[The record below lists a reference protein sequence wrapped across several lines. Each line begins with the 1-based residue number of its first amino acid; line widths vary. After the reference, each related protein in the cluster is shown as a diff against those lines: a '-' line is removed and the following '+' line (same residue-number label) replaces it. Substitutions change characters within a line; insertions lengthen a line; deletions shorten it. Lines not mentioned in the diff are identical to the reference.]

1 MTQQAAQRESMRH
14 HRPLHAE
21 RTAEIQAAF
30 FLPHLRPG
38 MALLDLGCGPGSI
51 TTGLA
56 AAVAPGPSTGV
67 DIDPME
73 IDGVEVTSADVMSLP
88 FPDASFD
95 AIFASALLQHLSDPL
110 GALREARRVARPGAV
125 IGVVDVDWGGE
136 LVYPTNPVLIRS
148 RELAVQL
155 REGTSP
161 YVGRQ
166 LRHLLLEAGFR
177 DAHGSAR
184 AMHRATPEEARGFGA
199 FTASLFRYPSTVERF
214 VTQGWATAEEL
225 EEIGQAW
232 IAWGELP
239 GAFVARF
246 WCEAVAWAP

>member
-1 MTQQAAQRESMRH
+1 MTQQAANDDLMRH
-14 HRPLHAE
+14 HRTSHAQ
-21 RTAEIQAAF
+21 RTAETQAAF

-56 AAVAPGPSTGV
+56 AAVAPGPTTGV
-67 DIDPME
+67 DHDPVE

-110 GALREARRVARPGAV
+110 GALREARRVARAGAV

-136 LVYPTNPVLIRS
+136 LVYPTNPLLTRS

-161 YVGRQ
+161 FVGRQ

-177 DAHGSAR
+177 DAVGSAR
-184 AMHRATPEEARGFGA
+184 LLHRGTPEEARGFGK
-199 FTASLFRYPSTVERF
+199 FTALLFRHPSTVETF
-214 VTQGWATAEEL
+214 VTNGWATAEEVD
-225 EEIGQAW
+225 EIAQAW

-246 WCEAVAWAP
+246 WCEAVAWA